1 MYIIIVPTEVGEEMY
16 MRRRFKWVLWIVL
29 TALLLLAAF
38 SCSHTHTVY
47 DRQGDEISLQVDTRD
62 SVVINGTRQTIYLAG
77 SSRDNP
83 VLLWLDGGPGGS
95 EVGWVRPY
103 LGALHEHFTIVCWDQ
118 RGTAASFGAGRDG
131 LTVQQFTDDVIALS
145 QLLAKRFNQEKI
157 FLVGHSWGSV
167 IGLMAAHRRPELF
180 HAYIG
185 AGQQINAVE
194 NDTIGYEMILNG
206 AKAAG
211 EAKTVK
217 IMERIGYPPYLKSLE
232 DGSTVPDGDAYF
244 QVLSRLYR
252 YSPSAPADEHFRS
265 EKMFLA
271 PEHSLF
277 DRINLIRGLIRGVK
291 HIYPQLA
298 DLDFERDI
306 TELECPLFI
315 VNGRYDY
322 SCVATITERWYTKVK
337 APLKGLLWLENS
349 GHNAV
354 YTEADMFMRY
364 MVQIVRP
371 LSESDDELPQQTVT
385 NTSYGFQTV
394 R

>member
-1 MYIIIVPTEVGEEMY
+1 MYIINVPASAGKEMY
-16 MRRRFKWVLWIVL
+16 MKRHVKWMIWIGLVVLS
-29 TALLLLAAF
+29 LLAAA
-38 SCSHTHTVY
+38 SCSHTQKVY
-47 DRQGDEISLQVDTRD
+47 DKQGNEIKLQVDTRD
-62 SVVINGTRQTIYLAG
+62 FVIINGTRQTIYLAG

-103 LGALHEHFTIVCWDQ
+103 LGPLHEHFTIVCWDQ
-118 RGTAASFGAGRDG
+118 RGTAASFRAGRDG
-131 LTVQQFTDDVIALS
+131 LTVQQFTDDVIALA
-145 QLLAKRFNQEKI
+145 QLLADRFNQEKI

-167 IGLMAAHRRPELF
+167 IGLLAAHREPELF
-180 HAYIG
+180 HAYVG

-217 IMERIGYPPYLKSLE
+217 IMERIGYPPYMKTLE

-244 QVLSRLYR
+244 QVLSRLYH

-277 DRINLIRGLIRGVK
+277 DRINLIRGVVRGVK
-291 HIYPQLA
+291 QIYPQLA
-298 DLDFERDI
+298 DLDFERAI

-315 VNGRYDY
+315 VNGRYDF
-322 SCVATITERWYTKVK
+322 SCVATISERWYHTVK

-354 YTEADMFMRY
+354 YTEADEFMRF
-364 MVQIVRP
+364 MVQTVRP
-371 LSESDDELPQQTVT
+371 LSESDSDLQ
-385 NTSYGFQTV
+385 
-394 R
+394 